1 METLGELVVLDLFD
15 YAMLMVS
22 FIRRIS
28 ASIYVETNGTQP
40 RLEAMKMKQK
50 KMCWLS

>member
-1 METLGELVVLDLFD
+1 METLGKRVVLDLFD
-15 YAMLMVS
+15 YVINMDS

-40 RLEAMKMKQK
+40 RLEAIKMKQK
-50 KMCWLS
+50 KMC